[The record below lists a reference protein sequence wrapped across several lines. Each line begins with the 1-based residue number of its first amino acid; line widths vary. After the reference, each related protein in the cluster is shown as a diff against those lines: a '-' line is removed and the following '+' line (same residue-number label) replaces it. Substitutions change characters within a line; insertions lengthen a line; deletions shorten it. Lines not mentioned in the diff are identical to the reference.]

1 VTLLDSIILG
11 IVEGFTEFLPIS
23 STGHLILASKLLG
36 LPQTEFQ
43 KSFEI
48 AIHLGAIA
56 SVVILYWRKFLDLPI
71 MSRVLPLFPRAAL
84 PSTNSSRHTCLPVR
98 RSFCWRSPLGVWPL
112 SFSSS
117 YTGSPRMPSPI

>member
-48 AIHLGAIA
+48 AIQLGAIA
-56 SVVILYWRKFLDLPI
+56 SVVILYWRKFLDLPGGD
-71 MSRVLPLFPRAAL
+71 RL
-84 PSTNSSRHTCLPVR
+84 
-98 RSFCWRSPLGVWPL
+98 
-112 SFSSS
+112 
-117 YTGSPRMPSPI
+117 